1 MKTKYKPEDTATSNP
16 NQGNQ
21 NAPGCLITYRRINK
35 QTRSK
40 KSKRHKEQQ
49 VIKYGHTI
57 SKYEWTISKYE
68 WVISKYARISDQY
81 ARISDQNEQIQ
92 SKKRTWVSRICLL
105 NCHLLIIRSYLLII
119 RSYVLDKMLS
129 LTSARP
135 FSGTK
140 QTKNEVLSDA
150 CGGGCTVRTWPS
162 QTLTLRYP
170 HGKLPRSA
178 RRWMS

>member
-1 MKTKYKPEDTATSNP
+1 M
-16 NQGNQ
+16 
-21 NAPGCLITYRRINK
+21 IN
-35 QTRSK
+35 TPVS
-40 KSKRHKEQQ
+40 

-57 SKYEWTISKYE
+57 SKYEWVISKYGHRISKYE

-81 ARISDQNEQIQ
+81 ARTSDQHEQIQ

-150 CGGGCTVRTWPS
+150 CGGGCTVRTWQS